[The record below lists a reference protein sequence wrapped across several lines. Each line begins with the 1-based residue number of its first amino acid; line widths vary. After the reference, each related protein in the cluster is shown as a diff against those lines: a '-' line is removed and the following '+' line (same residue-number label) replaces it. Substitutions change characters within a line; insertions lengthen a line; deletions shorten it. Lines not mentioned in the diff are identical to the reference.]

1 MKDQSMKNSREE
13 EFSLSHMPKVGI
25 YTKEIMI
32 STKNKKKWERGAL
45 KMNDNGN
52 ITRHMVL
59 HSSNRYSDHNF
70 AIIIAMAAALTKLLN
85 NCIITTSQPLP

>member
-32 STKNKKKWERGAL
+32 STKKKKMGKKRRKKER
-45 KMNDNGN
+45 KP
-52 ITRHMVL
+52 
-59 HSSNRYSDHNF
+59 
-70 AIIIAMAAALTKLLN
+70 KKK
-85 NCIITTSQPLP
+85 

>member
-13 EFSLSHMPKVGI
+13 EFSLSHMPRVGI

-32 STKNKKKWERGAL
+32 STKKKKWERKAV
-45 KMNDNGN
+45 KMNDNRN

-70 AIIIAMAAALTKLLN
+70 SIIIAVAAALTKLLN